1 MLLCDTKL
9 ADHDITFLA
18 PTVKTTTWLRSLSFY
33 GCNLS
38 LSSAKLLAD
47 ALASHESL
55 TMLDLGQN
63 ELGAQ
68 GVEAV
73 CNALIHNSFLRTLG
87 LANTKMGD
95 QGATAMA
102 HVMRINS
109 CLTEVYLNS
118 NGIQQEGANE
128 LAGNIHVLRSQNDV
142 SSADVQYG
150 GLRRIVVQRLCAVT
164 KPFSVRQPRRRGGP
178 MRLLISAAAQVVIRV
193 YGVALPLCHRVL
205 CDMSAADTHMLP
217 CQLMREFPW
226 TRKKLLLSRWGH
238 TLGWVAFLPSSN
250 AGVRLDGLALLSP
263 Y

>member
-1 MLLCDTKL
+1 MEEGKQPPPPKEPAAAPAAAVKKPDAPTTGPTSRPGPNKMVEAAVNRVKDQGKQAMLLCDTKL

-193 YGVALPLCHRVL
+193 YGVPGRC
-205 CDMSAADTHMLP
+205 
-217 CQLMREFPW
+217 
-226 TRKKLLLSRWGH
+226 
-238 TLGWVAFLPSSN
+238 
-250 AGVRLDGLALLSP
+250 GVPQASW
-263 Y
+263 